1 MTKVFLLAFL
11 FISSCSQKN
20 CKNQNI
26 TNENREIFGNDLTDN
41 FYGLTSKLNFIDF
54 LKSNNNISK
63 YFFEINKQED
73 STQKINQLYSLLSN
87 EYYDSL
93 YISVK
98 NDFPDVS
105 VIFNELNLALSNY
118 NKTSQTKRKPV
129 VNILISGF
137 YNDISVTLD
146 TINVGIDYFVSKDNI
161 YKPRDLPT
169 YILDRY
175 TPDFLVSTILSSY
188 FSQFNIMD
196 TNDQTLLNEMIAF
209 GKLYYIIS
217 ELIPCTKENII
228 LGYSDFEW
236 KTIEETESFIYS
248 FFIQNELFFE
258 KNHLI
263 KHKYINERP
272 SVYEI
277 SPRHP
282 GRIAR
287 WLGWKIVSG
296 YMINNKKK
304 SLESL
309 LYEKDYMK
317 IFNESNY
324 KPL

>member
-1 MTKVFLLAFL
+1 MIRGFLLAFL
-11 FISSCSQKN
+11 FLSSCSQQN
-20 CKNQNI
+20 CKIPNI
-26 TNENREIFGNDLTDN
+26 TSENSEIFGNDLTSN
-41 FYGLTSKLNFIDF
+41 FYRLDNKLKFVDF
-54 LKSNNNISK
+54 LKSNKNISK
-63 YFFEINKQED
+63 NFFEINERED
-73 STQKINQLYSLLSN
+73 SLKKINELYSLLSN

-93 YISVK
+93 YLSVK
-98 NDFPDVS
+98 KDFPKIS
-105 VIFNELNLALSNY
+105 IIFNELNLALSNY
-118 NKTSQTKRKPV
+118 NKISQTKRNPV
-129 VNILISGF
+129 INILISGF
-137 YNDISVTLD
+137 YNDISVNLD

-161 YKPRDLPT
+161 YKPRDLPA

-175 TPDFLVSTILSSY
+175 TPDFAVSTILSSY

-209 GKLYYIIS
+209 GKLYYVIS
-217 ELIPCTKENII
+217 ELIPCTQKNII
-228 LGYSDFEW
+228 LGYSDLEW

-263 KHKYINERP
+263 KNKYINERP

-296 YMINNKKK
+296 YMTKNKQK

-309 LYEKDYMK
+309 LYEKNYMM

>member
-11 FISSCSQKN
+11 FISSCSQQN
-20 CKNQNI
+20 CKNRNI
-26 TNENREIFGNDLTDN
+26 TNENKEIFGNDLTDN
-41 FYGLTSKLNFIDF
+41 FYGLASKLKFIDF

-63 YFFEINKQED
+63 YFFEINKRED

-105 VIFNELNLALSNY
+105 VVFNELNSALSNY

-263 KHKYINERP
+263 KNKYINERP

-296 YMINNKKK
+296 YMINNKQK